1 MKNSSILYHDWEDA
15 VSSMPDAQA
24 GQLFKALFAYEK
36 RGELPQGDPAVQ
48 IAFSFMRTALDANR
62 DKYDEQVEKNR
73 QNGSLG
79 GRPKKP
85 KKPSGIHE
93 NPKNPSGFSENPSKA
108 KKAVY
113 EYDYDS
119 EYDYTPPNGGVG
131 KRAGKPRFTPPTLDE
146 VTAYVAERGSSVDP
160 QEFIDF
166 YASKGW
172 MVGKTPM
179 KDWKAACRNAEKWER
194 FKRPTASERPSTQ
207 RQSFAD
213 VAARM
218 RQGGKL

>member
-1 MKNSSILYHDWEDA
+1 MKNSSILYHDLEGA

-36 RGELPQGDPAVQ
+36 RGELPQGAPEVQ
-48 IAFSFMRTALDANR
+48 VAFNFMRTALDANR
-62 DKYDEQVEKNR
+62 DKYDEQIEKNR

-85 KKPSGIHE
+85 SGIHE
-93 NPKNPSGFSENPSKA
+93 NPKNPGGFSENPSKA

-119 EYDYTPPNGGVG
+119 DYDTTPPNGGVV

-146 VTAYVAERGSSVDP
+146 VAAYVAERGSFVDP
-160 QEFIDF
+160 QGFIDF

-194 FKRPTASERPSTQ
+194 FKRPTASERPVTQ

-218 RQGGKL
+218 KQEGKL